1 MQIIQMQEKLE
12 IVFNHAINL
21 YFQLDVMVCWFFFLQ
36 LRIFLVVEAV
46 GLAVQETGCLL
57 DKLLA
62 LQLGE
67 ESQYFFYSLWW
78 LVFLLIG
85 KLLIIVIFC

>member
-46 GLAVQETGCLL
+46 GLAVQETALGGCLL

-67 ESQYFFYSLWW
+67 ESQYFFYSLW
-78 LVFLLIG
+78 
-85 KLLIIVIFC
+85 